1 MKKVVEERL
10 ERMKPL
16 AKERGFFLEYGEK
29 IENHCV
35 FSGII
40 IKDRNKDRNKE
51 MNSFPCVYYE
61 TYWDYLSDAE
71 LLENLIQFTQN
82 MPEIDLDILFD
93 KEYFSKHVFPMIL
106 NANTKETIQ
115 GLDIIYRKMDCFLVL
130 FYIIVEEFGIMKIS
144 NFFLDKVHVTEEEM
158 VKFAFENLEE
168 NLVVQTINE
177 TISELRGTSFLQ
189 REMESYEDK
198 MYVITIKGKLYGASV
213 IMLPKTYEILSQYL
227 GEKFIILPSS
237 IHECI
242 AVPYEENQLEE
253 LVDMVRCVNCEAV
266 EEVDKL
272 SDHIYLCNRTG
283 ISLLR

>member
-1 MKKVVEERL
+1 M
-10 ERMKPL
+10 
-16 AKERGFFLEYGEK
+16 
-29 IENHCV
+29 
-35 FSGII
+35 
-40 IKDRNKDRNKE
+40 
-51 MNSFPCVYYE
+51 
-61 TYWDYLSDAE
+61 
-71 LLENLIQFTQN
+71 
-82 MPEIDLDILFD
+82 
-93 KEYFSKHVFPMIL
+93 
-106 NANTKETIQ
+106 
-115 GLDIIYRKMDCFLVL
+115 
-130 FYIIVEEFGIMKIS
+130 
-144 NFFLDKVHVTEEEM
+144 
-158 VKFAFENLEE
+158 
-168 NLVVQTINE
+168 VQTINE

>member
-29 IENHCV
+29 FENHCV

-40 IKDRNKDRNKE
+40 IKDRNKETNI
-51 MNSFPCVYYE
+51 FPCVYYE

-71 LLENLIQFTQN
+71 LLENLIQFTRN
-82 MPEIDLDILFD
+82 TPEIDLDILFD
-93 KEYFSKHVFPMIL
+93 KEHFLKHVFPMIL
-106 NANTKETIQ
+106 NVDTEETIQ
-115 GLDIIYRKMDCFLVL
+115 GLDIIYRKTDCFLVL
-130 FYIIVEEFGIMKIS
+130 FYIVVEEFGIMKIS
-144 NFFLDKVHVTEEEM
+144 KFFLDKVHVTEEEM

-177 TISELRGTSFLQ
+177 TISELGGTSFLQ
-189 REMESYEDK
+189 QEMESYEDK
-198 MYVITIKGKLYGASV
+198 IYVITTKGKLYGASV
-213 IMLPKTYEILSQYL
+213 AMLPKTYKILSQYL

-242 AVPYEENQLEE
+242 AVSYEENRLEE
-253 LVDMVRCVNCEAV
+253 LVNMVRSVNYEALI
-266 EEVDKL
+266 EIDKL
-272 SDHIYLCNRTG
+272 SNHIYLCDKTG
-283 ISLLR
+283 ISLLK